1 MRALKILMAA
11 MLAALLLPLGGAW
24 AQAPVPAP
32 DGPLMNTRITEALRR
47 GRVLLNFENIDIRV
61 LARMMAELTGRNLVL
76 DDRVQGRVTVLSSRE
91 VTPAE
96 AWDIFQTALQRY
108 GFTVSDRGDYVQVL
122 PVLEAR
128 RTSRVLAPGTAAA
141 PGEDLVMAIL
151 ILRHANPDIIQNSV
165 RPLVSDTGVLLP
177 YKEGRALIVAER
189 AAVVSRISEVVRAL
203 DKLHPTTHTSVVF
216 PKHAEAE
223 KLVPIL
229 QQMFQGNQESK
240 FLAFGPANA
249 VVILG
254 SAQQIQDAK
263 RLLERLDIPAAAPT
277 KIEPPRF
284 YVYNL
289 QFAQAEEVA
298 RILSEIL
305 QEKQRLT
312 REQEEN
318 KKSLALPP
326 MPPPDAGRM
335 SANSA
340 ALDRPMVPSP
350 TSSPSPF
357 PDATGVVPEPR
368 TLSFVSAKVSAEP
381 ETNSL
386 VLFVSPSE
394 YEGLRAVIARLDLE
408 RRQVQISAVVAEVS
422 LRRVR
427 DVGVNWQAM
436 TSGGV
441 VGSFRGG
448 LTEEGLLSHLASG
461 HFVVGAVGPNTRKIK
476 VGGQEIQVPE
486 FFAFLSALQDNSDF
500 NLISAPRVMTQ
511 DNKEAIMNVGQVVP
525 FATGGRLDAFGQPLV
540 TFDYREVGIKLQ
552 VTPHVSQNGKIRMD
566 IDQEIQEVTDYL
578 QQEMAGVGFSAPIVS
593 NRNVKT
599 TVTVGN
605 GETLLIGGLISKRTV
620 DAVRGVPILKD
631 LPLLGGL
638 FRQKSTDEQK
648 TTVFIS
654 ITPQIVDADKE
665 LERLDQPF
673 APYVESEGNPGDQQP
688 EDRET
693 RPSPK
698 ATGSAPALPG
708 LCLQDFGF
716 PQDVGPGRSSR
727 PFVTVRNQE
736 SRPLELVLVG
746 TVERP
751 DGQKEALENLPLTLG
766 VGEERQVYLPRYT
779 FPNLAGV
786 YRFDVLARYQDRDV
800 TRLPNPWQLEL
811 PGPPVTDAGG
821 R

>member
-1 MRALKILMAA
+1 VRALKILTAA
-11 MLAALLLPLGGAW
+11 MLAALLLPLGVAR
-24 AQAPVPAP
+24 AQAPAPAP

-91 VTPAE
+91 VTPSE
-96 AWDIFQTALQRY
+96 AWDIFKTALQRY
-108 GFTVSDRGDYVQVL
+108 GFTVADRGDYVQVL

-151 ILRHANPDIIQNSV
+151 ILRHANPDVLQNSV
-165 RPLVSDTGVLLP
+165 RPLISDAGILLP

-203 DKLHPTTHTSVVF
+203 DQLHPTTHTSVVF

-229 QQMFQGNQESK
+229 QQMFQGSQDSK
-240 FLAFGPANA
+240 FMAFGPANA

-289 QFAQAEEVA
+289 QFAQAEDVA
-298 RILSEIL
+298 KILSEML

-312 REQEEN
+312 REQEN
-318 KKSLALPP
+318 KAPLALMPA
-326 MPPPDAGRM
+326 PPPDAGSL

-340 ALDRPMVPSP
+340 ALDRPMVPGP

-357 PDATGVVPEPR
+357 PDATGIVPAPR
-368 TLSFVSAKVSAEP
+368 TVGFVSSKVSADP

-448 LTEEGLLSHLASG
+448 LTEEGLLSYLAGG
-461 HFVVGAVGPNTRKIK
+461 HFVVGAVGPNTRTIR
-476 VGGQEIQVPE
+476 VAGQDIQVPE

-500 NLISAPRVMTQ
+500 NLISAPRVLTQ

-552 VTPHVSQNGKIRMD
+552 VTPHVNQSGKIRMD

-631 LPLLGGL
+631 LPLVGGL

-654 ITPQIVDADKE
+654 ITPQIVDSDKE
-665 LERLDQPF
+665 LARLDQPF

-693 RPSPK
+693 RPTQK
-698 ATGSAPALPG
+698 AVVSEPALPG

-736 SRPLELVLVG
+736 SRPLELVLTG

-766 VGEERQVYLPRYT
+766 VGEERQVQLPRYT

-786 YRFDVLARYQDRDV
+786 YRFDVLARYQDRDAA
-800 TRLPNPWQLEL
+800 RLPNPWQLEL
-811 PGPPVTDAGG
+811 PELPAHNAGD